1 MIKMNFKKAINI
13 VLNEAESSALGECT
27 SEGAEVLEACEV
39 VNQFVR
45 YLPEEFTND
54 RTPNMIKTKTY
65 TDFCDDA
72 EKMLDFTNLSKEEF
86 LNSYSY
92 IDELEYNAT
101 RSKTKEQNEY

>member
-1 MIKMNFKKAINI
+1 MNFKEAINI

-54 RTPNMIKTKTY
+54 KTPNKQKMSEY
-65 TDFCDDA
+65 SDFCNDD
-72 EKMLDFTNLSKEEF
+72 EKMLDFKNLSKSEF
-86 LNSYSY
+86 LKSYSY
-92 IDELEYNAT
+92 LNEIEYNLT
-101 RSKTKEQNEY
+101 RIKNNK